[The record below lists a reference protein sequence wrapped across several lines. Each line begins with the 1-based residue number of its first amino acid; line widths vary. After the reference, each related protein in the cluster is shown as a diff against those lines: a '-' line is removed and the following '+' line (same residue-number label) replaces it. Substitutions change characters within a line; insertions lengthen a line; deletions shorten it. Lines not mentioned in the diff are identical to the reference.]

1 MWGLKARPPLF
12 PPTAHRPPSPGTLGL
27 LAALPY
33 TPADNPD
40 QAEALLPT
48 RPPSGAPW
56 SPLPETAAACRL
68 FLCPTGGAI
77 AQELRVNERIR
88 AREVRLV
95 APDGSQI
102 GVKTIEEAQWLAMQL
117 GLDVVEV
124 APDANP
130 PVCRLM
136 DYGKYK
142 YEQSVRQREA
152 RKKQTRTVIKEV
164 KFRPKIDD
172 HDFEVKKRRVVEFLE
187 EGDKVKIT
195 MMYRGREITNPE
207 IGERILRRLA
217 GDVAGTGAVE
227 VPPALEGRNMTMQL
241 APERKARRA
250 REAEAAS
257 APAAEE

>member
-1 MWGLKARPPLF
+1 MPAVF
-12 PPTAHRPPSPGTLGL
+12 C
-27 LAALPY
+27 LA
-33 TPADNPD
+33 
-40 QAEALLPT
+40 
-48 RPPSGAPW
+48 
-56 SPLPETAAACRL
+56 
-68 FLCPTGGAI
+68 TGGAI

-102 GVKTIEEAQWLAMQL
+102 GVKAIEEAQWLAVQL

-187 EGDKVKIT
+187 EGDKVKVT
-195 MMYRGREITNPE
+195 MMFRGREITHPE
-207 IGERILRRLA
+207 LGERLLRRLA
-217 GDVAGTGAVE
+217 EDVAGVGAIE
-227 VPPALEGRNMTMQL
+227 MPPALEGRNMTMQL